1 MQKLSEKIR
10 QQLVTIWKIKAKKL
24 AHDFST
30 LLINNMEKQK
40 TQICFVDIKILI
52 NSQNITTFT
61 QPA

>member
-1 MQKLSEKIR
+1 MENKG
-10 QQLVTIWKIKAKKL
+10 KKL